1 MQSNGNRA
9 RHSNSYTDPDE
20 IDALKRRLTI
30 HRRNLYTLQEQ
41 KAQYGDLDVPLRIT
55 NEIARQEEA
64 IAQIEAR
71 LAELSVDVPKVDLGV
86 ADSHDIKEPQ
96 SPHKSPMASI
106 SKKLWL
112 LSDWWVPIIVALIGL
127 IGVIITTK
135 GGILPQTDTSFD
147 YQVRV
152 QAKDTGRYI
161 PNAKVTIEVSGQAPL
176 DGITD
181 SNGLARIF
189 IGSSHA
195 GKPGLLIVEAA
206 GYKRHTQNIDLTVGT
221 LPDVVQLE
229 PAS

>member
-1 MQSNGNRA
+1 MQSSSNRA
-9 RHSNSYTDPDE
+9 GHSNSYTDPDE
-20 IDALKRRLTI
+20 IDALKRQLTI

-71 LAELSVDVPKVDLGV
+71 LVGLSVDVPKVDRGT
-86 ADSHDIKEPQ
+86 AESRDIREPQ
-96 SPHKSPMASI
+96 SSHKSLIASI

-112 LSDWWVPIIVALIGL
+112 PSVWWVPIVVAVIGL
-127 IGVIITTK
+127 IGVIITSK
-135 GGILPQTDTSFD
+135 GIILPTPDTSFG

-152 QAKDTGRYI
+152 QAKDTGEYI

-189 IGSSHA
+189 ISSSRA
-195 GKPGLLIVEAA
+195 GKPGRLIVETA
-206 GYKRHTQNIDLTVGT
+206 GYKRYMQNIDLTMGT

-229 PAS
+229 PAP